1 MKKKGMNPVDVDD
14 SFLKEIDKEVKNDH
28 LKDLWQKHG
37 LAVVLGVAA
46 ILAITVS
53 FETIK
58 AWSHRNNQELSNAY
72 AVAVSMQSQGRYEE
86 SLKILRKM
94 ADSNKGIYSDIAKI
108 QVANVLFEEGK
119 NAEAVALLEE
129 IINNNRVNRQMKDI
143 SIIKLASYKLD
154 SNTPKEEISALLMPL
169 TAEDNS
175 WSNVAHEMLAMLA
188 IRENDIPGAK
198 TQYQAIIDSSDVQD
212 NLKNRAQEML
222 SILNDDNK

>member
-1 MKKKGMNPVDVDD
+1 MKKKDTTPVDVDD

-28 LKDLWQKHG
+28 MKDLWQKYG
-37 LAVVLGVAA
+37 LAVVLGVAV
-46 ILAITVS
+46 ILAVTVS

-58 AWSHRNNQELSNAY
+58 AWSHRSNQELSNAY

-86 SLKILRKM
+86 SLKILQKM
-94 ADSNKGIYSDIAKI
+94 ADSNKGIYSEIAKI

-119 NAEAVALLEE
+119 NAEAAALLEE
-129 IINNNRVNRQMKDI
+129 IINDRGVSRQMKDI
-143 SIIKLASYKLD
+143 STIKLASYKLD
-154 SNTPKEEISALLMPL
+154 TNTPREEITAMLMPL

-188 IRENDIPGAK
+188 IRESDISGAK
-198 TQYQAIIDSSDVQD
+198 AEYQAIIDSSDVQD
-212 NLKNRAQEML
+212 TLKNRAQEML